1 MVDAAGSVVFWR
13 EERRESGGDGVCVDS
28 ANDVCAELPVVAD
41 EDAGAGRYSAIVPR
55 G

>member
-28 ANDVCAELPVVAD
+28 ANDVCAELPV